1 MMFDP
6 IMMDMLP
13 QPSDGFAWVQA
24 APGAALVCQ
33 ALEPFA
39 AHLFSTRQW
48 TLGST
53 AQSDAWL
60 EVAMAMDVDRS
71 ELVRVRQVH
80 GAAVRH
86 AGDAAPA
93 DADVIVG
100 ADPRSALAIQTADC
114 VPLLIVDRRLRACA
128 AVHAGWRGM
137 AARAPAQAIDAL
149 QQQFGC
155 RPGDFVAA
163 IGPSIGACC
172 YEVGADVRD
181 AFRGAGFS
189 EAELARWFS
198 DRPQPSPTNPS
209 MPGVTAGRPA
219 HWFFDGWAAV
229 RDQLQATGLAADQI
243 HTAALCTASHT
254 DVLCSYRREGA
265 RAGRM
270 AAAIR
275 PRPMTR

>member
-1 MMFDP
+1 MV
-6 IMMDMLP
+6 DMLP

-24 APGAALVCQ
+24 APGAALVCR

-39 AHLFSTRQW
+39 AHLFSTREW
-48 TLGST
+48 KLGST
-53 AQSDAWL
+53 AEHDGWL
-60 EVAMAMDVDRS
+60 EVAAAMDVEGP

-86 AGDAAPA
+86 ASDAGPS

-100 ADPRSALAIQTADC
+100 DDPKRALAIQTADC
-114 VPLLIVDRRLRACA
+114 VPLLIVDRRSGACA

-137 AARAPAQAIDAL
+137 VARAPARAIDAL
-149 QQQFGC
+149 QRQFGC
-155 RPGDFVAA
+155 RPGDLLAA

-181 AFRGAGFS
+181 AFRDAGFS
-189 EAELARWFS
+189 AGESAGWFS
-198 DRPQPSPTNPS
+198 DRPQPSARNPS
-209 MPGVTAGRPA
+209 MPGLTEGRPA
-219 HWFFDGWAAV
+219 HGFFDGWAAV
-229 RDQLQATGLAADQI
+229 RDQLEAMGLGADQI
-243 HTAALCTASHT
+243 HIATLCTASHT

-275 PRPMTR
+275 PRPIER

>member
-1 MMFDP
+1 
-6 IMMDMLP
+6 MMDMLP
-13 QPSDGFAWVQA
+13 QPSDGFTWVQA
-24 APGAALVCQ
+24 APGAALVCD

-48 TLGST
+48 KLGST
-53 AQSDAWL
+53 AQPDAWD
-60 EVAMAMDVDRS
+60 EVAAAMDVDRT

-86 AGDAAPA
+86 AQDAGPA
-93 DADVIVG
+93 EADVIVG
-100 ADPRSALAIQTADC
+100 ANPKSVLAIQTADC
-114 VPLLIVDRRLRACA
+114 VPLLIADRKIGVCA

-137 AARAPAQAIDAL
+137 AARAPARAIDAL

-155 RPGDFVAA
+155 RSADFVAA

-181 AFRGAGFS
+181 AFQDAGFS
-189 EAELARWFS
+189 AGEVDRWFS
-198 DRPQPSPTNPS
+198 DRPQPSPRNVS

-229 RDQLQATGLAADQI
+229 RDQLQAMGLAADRI
-243 HTAALCTASHT
+243 HIAALCTASHI

-275 PRPMTR
+275 PRSMER

>member
-1 MMFDP
+1 MV
-6 IMMDMLP
+6 DMLP

-24 APGAALVCQ
+24 APGAALVCR

-39 AHLFSTRQW
+39 AHLFSTREW
-48 TLGST
+48 KLGST
-53 AQSDAWL
+53 AERDAWL
-60 EVAMAMDVDRS
+60 EVAAAMEVDRA

-86 AGDAAPA
+86 AMDAGPC

-100 ADPRSALAIQTADC
+100 DDSKRALAIQTADC
-114 VPLLIVDRRLRACA
+114 VPLLIVDRRVGACA

-137 AARAPAQAIDAL
+137 VARAPARAIDAL
-149 QQQFGC
+149 QQRFGC
-155 RPGDFVAA
+155 RPGDLLAA

-181 AFRGAGFS
+181 AFRNAGFS
-189 EAELARWFS
+189 DGESGAWFS
-198 DRPQPSPTNPS
+198 DRPQPSPRNPS
-209 MPGVTAGRPA
+209 MPGLTAGRPA

-229 RDQLQATGLAADQI
+229 RDQLQAMGLAAHQI
-243 HTAALCTASHT
+243 HIAALCTASHT

-275 PRPMTR
+275 PRSIER